1 MKINV
6 LKILFETLFL
16 TVVKPGVTVVD
27 TFAPSHCVVSAA
39 KAGIAATDTEIAK
52 CWKYNDFDNYCF

>member
-52 CWKYNDFDNYCF
+52 C